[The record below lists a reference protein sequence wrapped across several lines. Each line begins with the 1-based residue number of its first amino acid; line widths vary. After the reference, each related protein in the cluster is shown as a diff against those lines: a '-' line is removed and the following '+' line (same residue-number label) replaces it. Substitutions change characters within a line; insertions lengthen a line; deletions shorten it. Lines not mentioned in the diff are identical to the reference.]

1 MLRDI
6 LNTHKEMMFNF
17 MEVCDMDEYGLAW
30 FCFLKG
36 CPKIR
41 TCPEAGLIKP
51 KIDLRSVVFPA
62 LIVWIF

>member
-36 CPKIR
+36 ALF
-41 TCPEAGLIKP
+41 T
-51 KIDLRSVVFPA
+51 A
-62 LIVWIF
+62 LIVWMF

>member
-36 CPKIR
+36 ALF
-41 TCPEAGLIKP
+41 T
-51 KIDLRSVVFPA
+51 A

>member
-17 MEVCDMDEYGLAW
+17 MEVCDMDEYGFMVL
-30 FCFLKG
+30 FLKG
-36 CPKIR
+36 ALF
-41 TCPEAGLIKP
+41 T
-51 KIDLRSVVFPA
+51 A

>member
-6 LNTHKEMMFNF
+6 LNTHKEMMINF

-36 CPKIR
+36 ALF
-41 TCPEAGLIKP
+41 T
-51 KIDLRSVVFPA
+51 A

>member
-30 FCFLKG
+30 FCF
-36 CPKIR
+36 
-41 TCPEAGLIKP
+41 
-51 KIDLRSVVFPA
+51 
-62 LIVWIF
+62 